1 MIDHTLIIKQLQNL
15 NELFI
20 IYSEY
25 TKMPFIECDSETFD
39 DQVHVF
45 ADEKELQEFAKPYTE
60 QKILLGARKHTKP
73 QAAAAFY
80 GMYGMGV
87 NAIVFHNNGTTA
99 RIQLEQI
106 MKKPDM
112 EKIMAEPLPIINP
125 TLTLSALYFLQELY
139 RPVKHDMAQLK
150 ELEEEMIANL
160 VRSKYIL
167 GMMTVNPDEKFDP
180 KDPKQPKRVNY
191 VKDKEGQMY
200 LPIFSDVTEFRKF
213 HRENVKKMGM
223 AVVTF
228 DKLPKTIIKEA
239 KGLVLNPASYRLQ
252 IGTEQLGKIVAA
264 NFEN

>member
-1 MIDHTLIIKQLQNL
+1 
-15 NELFI
+15 
-20 IYSEY
+20 
-25 TKMPFIECDSETFD
+25 
-39 DQVHVF
+39 
-45 ADEKELQEFAKPYTE
+45 
-60 QKILLGARKHTKP
+60 
-73 QAAAAFY
+73 
-80 GMYGMGV
+80 
-87 NAIVFHNNGTTA
+87 
-99 RIQLEQI
+99 
-106 MKKPDM
+106 
-112 EKIMAEPLPIINP
+112 
-125 TLTLSALYFLQELY
+125 
-139 RPVKHDMAQLK
+139 
-150 ELEEEMIANL
+150 
-160 VRSKYIL
+160 
-167 GMMTVNPDEKFDP
+167 MTVNPDEKFDP